1 MTEQTETRGDP
12 RLDFLQ
18 ELTLKCL
25 RLKPDKW
32 ARMIVSDE
40 QRCFIQSFIEKGKVD
55 HTEFVFLS
63 FAKLIFSNF
72 LHSLGVGC

>member
-55 HTEFVFLS
+55 YGG
-63 FAKLIFSNF
+63 KLLLIYFWD
-72 LHSLGVGC
+72 LEL